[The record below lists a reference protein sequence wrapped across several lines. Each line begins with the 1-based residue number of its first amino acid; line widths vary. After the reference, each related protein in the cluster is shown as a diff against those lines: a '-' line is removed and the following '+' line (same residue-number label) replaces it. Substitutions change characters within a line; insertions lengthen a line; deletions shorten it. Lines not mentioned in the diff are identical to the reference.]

1 MKKFAS
7 VVLIA
12 ATLFSL
18 TCVTVFA
25 QGDTIDVTFTPP
37 QVGDAIQPGYLTIGA
52 SSNSLT
58 ITHSFTG
65 DIYDGSTAES
75 LSAVNTYAELT
86 AFYEANVDKK
96 HSSGNY
102 TAKSYVVIISVYAS
116 PITANTTFTFADGV
130 TGGTLCTNDNNTCLY
145 GYINFTPSGGTSSL
159 ASQSQSADVLATY
172 QEPEA
177 PETVYSVNISFDSM
191 KFIYTA
197 ESRGTWNSTLHKYE
211 NPTPASWSFA
221 NNSIT
226 VTNHSN
232 VPVTASFSYAATP
245 EFSNVVNG
253 SFTDDSKDPL
263 PSNQIGLSSADDT
276 SVGAMTSTTVYL
288 LLSGDLPSGTSA
300 ETKCGT
306 VTVTIQ

>member
-12 ATLFSL
+12 VMLFSL
-18 TCVTVFA
+18 MCITVFA

-58 ITHSFTG
+58 ITRSFTG

-75 LSAVNTYAELT
+75 LSAVNTYAELS
-86 AFYEANVDKK
+86 AFYEANADEK

-116 PITANTTFTFADGV
+116 SITANTTFTFADGV
-130 TGGTLCTNDNNTCLY
+130 TGGTLCTNENNTCLY

-172 QEPEA
+172 QEPNA

-197 ESRGTWNSTLHKYE
+197 ESIGTWNSTLHKYE

-263 PSNQIGLSSADDT
+263 PSTQIGLSSADDT

-288 LLSGDLPSGTSA
+288 LLTGDLPSSTTA

>member
-12 ATLFSL
+12 AMLFSL

-65 DIYDGSTAES
+65 DIYDGSTVES
-75 LSAVNTYAELT
+75 LSAVNTYAELN
-86 AFYEANVDKK
+86 AFYEANANKK
-96 HSSGNY
+96 HSTGNY

-116 PITANTTFTFADGV
+116 SITANTTFTFADGV

-145 GYINFTPSGGTSSL
+145 GYITFTPSGGTSSL

-172 QEPEA
+172 QEPEE

-197 ESRGTWNSTLHKYE
+197 ESRGIWNSTLHKYE

-253 SFTDDSKDPL
+253 SFTDDSKEPL
-263 PSNQIGLSSADDT
+263 TSTQISLSSADDT
-276 SVGAMTSTTVYL
+276 TVGAMTSTTVYL
-288 LLSGDLPSGTSA
+288 LLTGDLPSSTAS

>member
-12 ATLFSL
+12 AMLFSL

-37 QVGDAIQPGYLTIGA
+37 QVGDAIQPGYLTIGT

-58 ITHSFTG
+58 ISHSFTG
-65 DIYDGSTAES
+65 DIYDGSTVES

-86 AFYEANVDKK
+86 AFYEANANKK
-96 HSSGNY
+96 HSTGNY

-130 TGGTLCTNDNNTCLY
+130 TGGTLCTNNTVLY
-145 GYINFTPSGGTSSL
+145 GYITFTPSGGTSSL

-263 PSNQIGLSSADDT
+263 PSTQIGLSGADDT
-276 SVGAMTSTTVYL
+276 SVGAIASTTVYL

>member
-12 ATLFSL
+12 VMLFSL
-18 TCVTVFA
+18 MCVTVFA
-25 QGDTIDVTFTPP
+25 QGDTIHVTFTPP

-52 SSNSLT
+52 SNEPLT
-58 ITHSFTG
+58 VTQSFTG
-65 DIYDGSTAES
+65 NIYDGSTVES

-86 AFYEANVDKK
+86 AFYEANANKK

-102 TAKSYVVIISVYAS
+102 TAKSYVIIISVYAS
-116 PITANTTFTFADGV
+116 SITANTTFTFADGV
-130 TGGTLCTNDNNTCLY
+130 TGGTLFTNDNTVLY
-145 GYINFTPSGGTSSL
+145 GYITFTPSGGTSSL

-172 QEPEA
+172 QEPEE

-197 ESRGTWNSTLHKYE
+197 ESKGTWNSTLHKYE

-232 VPVTASFSYAATP
+232 APITANFSYTAAAA
-245 EFSNVVNG
+245 FNG
-253 SFTDDSKDPL
+253 IVTGAFTNDSKELL
-263 PSNQIGLSSADDT
+263 PSTQIGLSGADDT

-288 LLSGDLPSGTSA
+288 LLTGDLPSSTAS

>member
-7 VVLIA
+7 FVLIA
-12 ATLFSL
+12 AMLFSL

-37 QVGDAIQPGYLTIGA
+37 QVGDAIQTTSLTIGA

-58 ITHSFTG
+58 ITRSFTV
-65 DIYDGSTAES
+65 DIYDGSTAGS
-75 LSAVNTYAELT
+75 LSAVNTYAQLT
-86 AFYEANVDKK
+86 AFYEANVDER

-116 PITANTTFTFADGV
+116 SITANTTFTFADGV
-130 TGGTLCTNDNNTCLY
+130 TGGTLCTNDSNTCLY
-145 GYINFTPSGGTSSL
+145 GYINFTPSVGTSSL

-172 QEPEA
+172 QEPEE
-177 PETVYSVNISFDSM
+177 PEPVYSVNISFDSM
-191 KFIYTA
+191 EFIYTA
-197 ESRGTWNSTLHKYE
+197 ESKDNWNSTEDKYDKI
-211 NPTPASWSFA
+211 TPASWSFA

-232 VPVTASFSYAATP
+232 VPITASFSYAATP

-253 SFTDDSKDPL
+253 SFTDDKKVPL
-263 PSNQIGLSSADDT
+263 SSTQIGLSSADDT
-276 SVGAMTSTTVYL
+276 SVGAKKSTTVYL
-288 LLSGDLPSGTSA
+288 LLSGNLPSGTSA